1 MRPREDN
8 LYFRTGIY
16 GVKNKANNKIYVGQT
31 IYNFGDRRDSHFSLL
46 RNGKHPVKEMQED
59 FTKVGE
65 DNFEF
70 VVLHDLQDG
79 ELIDD
84 LERSFIAEY
93 KSKELSYN
101 AVNGG
106 RKGFTPVPHS
116 SEVRKHIGELNRI
129 RMTGS
134 KLPEEQ
140 KRHMSEAQKA
150 RFQRMSEEEKEVVRE
165 RVRKLGESHRNKK
178 WTEEQRQAMRDEQ
191 KTKPRGAKYTV
202 EQVKE
207 MRRMFEGDHL
217 SITEIAHIMEIPRGT
232 VDQIVNYRRW
242 KYIS

>member
-1 MRPREDN
+1 MRPREDS
-8 LYFRTGIY
+8 LYSRTGIY
-16 GVKNKANNKIYVGQT
+16 GVRNKTNNKTYIGQT
-31 IYNFGDRRDSHFSLL
+31 TYNFGDRRDSHFSLL
-46 RNGKHPVKEMQED
+46 RNGKHPVREMQED
-59 FTKVGE
+59 FSKVGE
-65 DNFEF
+65 ANFEF

-79 ELIDD
+79 EQIDD
-84 LERSFIAEY
+84 LERTYIKEA
-93 KSKELSYN
+93 KSKGLSYN

-106 RKGFTPVPHS
+106 CKGFTHVPYS
-116 SEVRKHIGELNRI
+116 PEVRKHIGELNRI

-134 KLPEEQ
+134 KLSEEQ
-140 KRHMSEAQKA
+140 KKHMSEAHKA

-165 RVRKLGESHRNKK
+165 RVRKLGEGHRNKK

-191 KTKPRGAKYTV
+191 KTKPRGAKYTI

-207 MRRMFEGDHL
+207 MRKMYEDDHL

>member
-8 LYFRTGIY
+8 LYVRTGIY
-16 GVKNKANNKIYVGQT
+16 GVRNKVSGKVYIGQT
-31 IYNFGDRRDSHFSLL
+31 TYDFGDRRDYHLSRL
-46 RNGKHPVKEMQED
+46 RKNKHPVKEMQKDYNE
-59 FTKVGE
+59 VGGA
-65 DNFEF
+65 NFEF
-70 VVLHDLQDG
+70 IVFHDLQDG
-79 ELIDD
+79 EQIDD
-84 LERSFIAEY
+84 LERTYIAEY
-93 KSKELSYN
+93 KAKGLSYN

-116 SEVRKHIGELNRI
+116 PEVRKHIGELNRI

-140 KRHMSEAQKA
+140 KKHMSEAQKA
-150 RFQRMSEEEKEVVRE
+150 RCARMTDEEKQKVVARL
-165 RVRKLGESHRNKK
+165 VAANKDRT
-178 WTEEQRQAMRDEQ
+178 WTEAQRQAMRDEQ

-207 MRRMFEGDHL
+207 MRKMYEENHL
-217 SITEIAHIMEIPRGT
+217 TITDIAHIMEIPRGT
-232 VDQIVNYRRW
+232 VDHIVNYRRW

>member
-46 RNGKHPVKEMQED
+46 RNGKHPVKEMQKD

-116 SEVRKHIGELNRI
+116 PEVRKHIGELNRI

-140 KRHMSEAQKA
+140 KKHMSEAQKA
-150 RFQRMSEEEKEVVRE
+150 RCARMTNEEKQKVVARL
-165 RVRKLGESHRNKK
+165 VAANKDRT

-207 MRRMFEGDHL
+207 MRRMFEDDHL